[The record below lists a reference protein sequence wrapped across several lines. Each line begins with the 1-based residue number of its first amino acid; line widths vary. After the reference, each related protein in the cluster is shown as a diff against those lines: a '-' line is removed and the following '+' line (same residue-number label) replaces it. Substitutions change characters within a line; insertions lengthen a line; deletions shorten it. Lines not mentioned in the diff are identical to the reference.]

1 MISRERARIRPEAP
15 NKQLYIKR
23 ERPMRYKINPTVAYT
38 RKMKT
43 KVFLRWFFYSLSLII
58 LYSIMS
64 CGAFG
69 LWQPYLI
76 FALAIGVSMRETEF
90 ASSIFGIFCGFMLDI
105 SMDTL
110 FGFFAVC
117 IMPCCFITS
126 LLSHNLI
133 KVNFLNHLIFTGV
146 TALLSFSLYYLFN
159 FVIWHTEGRGIVIT
173 AILIPSFIA
182 TVITA
187 PLMFFLTRFTAT
199 KFGLEH
205 NEDLDEAVE
214 EAVDKADEER
224 RSKKILNLKKNKYI
238 KELDKEKR
246 KNTTDN

>member
-1 MISRERARIRPEAP
+1 
-15 NKQLYIKR
+15 
-23 ERPMRYKINPTVAYT
+23 MRYKINPNVAYT
-38 RKMKT
+38 RKMKA
-43 KVFLRWFFYSLSLII
+43 KVFFRWFFYSLSLII

-90 ASSIFGIFCGFMLDI
+90 TSSIFGIFCGFMLDI

-117 IMPCCFITS
+117 IMPCCFIAS

-133 KVNFLNHLIFTGV
+133 KVNFLNHIIFTGAA
-146 TALLSFSLYYLFN
+146 ALFSFSLYYLFN
-159 FVIWHTEGRGIVIT
+159 FVIWHTEGRAIVIT
-173 AILIPSFIA
+173 NILLPSFIA
-182 TVITA
+182 TIITA
-187 PLMFFLTRFTAT
+187 PLMFYLTRLIAS
-199 KFGLEH
+199 KFGLEQ

-214 EAVDKADEER
+214 EAVDKANEDR
-224 RSKKILNLKKNKYI
+224 RSKKIINIKNNKYI

-246 KNTTDN
+246 KK

>member
-1 MISRERARIRPEAP
+1 
-15 NKQLYIKR
+15 
-23 ERPMRYKINPTVAYT
+23 MRYKINPNVAYT
-38 RKMKT
+38 RKMKI
-43 KVFLRWFFYSLSLII
+43 KVFFRWFFYSLSLVL

-90 ASSIFGIFCGFMLDI
+90 SSSIFGIFCGFMLDI

-159 FVIWHTEGRGIVIT
+159 YVIWNTERRGIIIT
-173 AILIPSFIA
+173 SILLPSFIA
-182 TVITA
+182 TLLTA
-187 PLMFFLTRFTAT
+187 PLMFFLTRFIAS
-199 KFGLEH
+199 KFGLEE
-205 NEDLDEAVE
+205 NEQLDEAVE
-214 EAVDKADEER
+214 EAVDKAEEKR
-224 RSKKILNLKKNKYI
+224 RSKKILNIKNNKYI
-238 KELDKEKR
+238 KELDKETKR
-246 KNTTDN
+246 NKNDN

>member
-1 MISRERARIRPEAP
+1 
-15 NKQLYIKR
+15 
-23 ERPMRYKINPTVAYT
+23 MRYKINPNVAYT
-38 RKMKT
+38 RKMKI
-43 KVFLRWFFYSLSLII
+43 KVFFRWFFYSLSLVL

-90 ASSIFGIFCGFMLDI
+90 SSSIFGIFCGFMLDI

-117 IMPCCFITS
+117 IMPCCFIAS

-146 TALLSFSLYYLFN
+146 TSLFSIALNYLFN
-159 FVIWHTEGRGIVIT
+159 YAIRNPERRGRLT
-173 AILIPSFIA
+173 TSILLPSFIA
-182 TVITA
+182 TLLTA
-187 PLMFFLTRFTAT
+187 PLMFFLTRFIAS
-199 KFGLEH
+199 KFGLEE
-205 NEDLDEAVE
+205 NEQLDEAVE
-214 EAVDKADEER
+214 EAVDKAEEKR
-224 RSKKILNLKKNKYI
+224 KSKKILNIKNNKYI
-238 KELDKEKR
+238 KELDKETKR
-246 KNTTDN
+246 NKNDN